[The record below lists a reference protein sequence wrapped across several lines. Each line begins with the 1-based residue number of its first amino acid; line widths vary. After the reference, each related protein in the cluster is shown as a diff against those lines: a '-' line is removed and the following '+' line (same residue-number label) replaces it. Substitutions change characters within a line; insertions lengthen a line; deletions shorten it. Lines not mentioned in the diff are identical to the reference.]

1 VFEILFDEVKTG
13 RLQRLP
19 FLGYSLLI
27 QLLFFGFIFAI
38 VVAIGAGEHLIG
50 GDLQQAQKIL
60 TEWFFTPFFIIFGL
74 FMLLIS
80 FTGLN
85 LVAKRIRDA
94 GLPGWW
100 TLLAIF
106 ILEVLISTIISQE
119 ASGSLHILF
128 IVILLFIPSD
138 TFSNSEITG

>member
-1 VFEILFDEVKTG
+1 VFEILFGEVKTG